1 MAKGDGPCVR
11 CWVALVALVTIVLAA
26 TGVLTPF
33 LDRVWAFVSREE
45 PLSNPAPVWQQRLG
59 GTPRSATI
67 AGGTVVIE
75 HRTLVESRSLANG
88 GLLWERKADW
98 AAVAGAGNQAV
109 VVVGKLLVK
118 GYDVLDPTTGAVR
131 RRDSEAVAVW
141 TYRNALV
148 DVRCFDA
155 RDCTL
160 TAWDPRGTTPLW
172 TVPVPGIGFV
182 LFADNPDLLGTKPL
196 AARQIDENAAGPDTM
211 PPVLGFPIDGNV
223 YLVDTAAGRVLQEI
237 QPAKD
242 ERISVVSG
250 RALRMTAR
258 SQDGACY
265 FATRAIDPATG
276 QEVWSTVG
284 INMRTTSGSGCAQ
297 RDDPAGAQN
306 VVVGVGPDARE
317 QVIDAYDGRILW
329 TGAPG
334 EKLLAV
340 DDTVALV
347 RAADG
352 RTIRGAELRATVR
365 WNRAAHEDASAAAA
379 RYAAVVVD
387 ERPDR
392 LIALNELTG
401 AELVNVRSKAKVLAV
416 GPGGMVIGDGR
427 DIGYLRFTGAGVPP
441 TGGGIVPPDPG
452 EPGADPG
459 PTCGGPKQESCG

>member
-1 MAKGDGPCVR
+1 
-11 CWVALVALVTIVLAA
+11 
-26 TGVLTPF
+26 
-33 LDRVWAFVSREE
+33 
-45 PLSNPAPVWQQRLG
+45 
-59 GTPRSATI
+59 
-67 AGGTVVIE
+67 
-75 HRTLVESRSLANG
+75 
-88 GLLWERKADW
+88 
-98 AAVAGAGNQAV
+98 
-109 VVVGKLLVK
+109 VGKLLVK

-131 RRDSEAVAVW
+131 RRDSDAVAVW

-196 AARQIDENAAGPDTM
+196 TVRQVDEHAAGPDAM
-211 PPVLGFPIDGNV
+211 PPVLGFPIDGSV
-223 YLVDTAAGRVLQEI
+223 YLVDTAAGLVLQEI
-237 QPAKD
+237 RPATD

-258 SQDGACY
+258 AQDGTCH
-265 FATRAIDPATG
+265 FATNAIDPATG

-284 INMRTTSGSGCAQ
+284 VNMRTTSGSGCAQ

-317 QVIDAYDGRILW
+317 LVIDAYDGRILW
-329 TGAPG
+329 QGAPG

-347 RAADG
+347 RAPNG
-352 RTIRGAELRATVR
+352 NSIRGVELRASVLWDR
-365 WNRAAHEDASAAAA
+365 PAHPAASAATV

-392 LIALNELTG
+392 LIAVNQLSG
-401 AELVNVRSKAKVLAV
+401 AELFDVRWSAKVLAV

-427 DIGYLRFTGAGVPP
+427 DIGYLRFSGAAPP
-441 TGGGIVPPDPG
+441 DEDGIVPPDPG
-452 EPGADPG
+452 EPGGDPG
-459 PTCGGPKQESCG
+459 PTCGGPKLESCPDPG